1 MSEIPSTPPE
11 ISTPPNV
18 PAESLLER
26 LRKITGIT
34 ELPEILQSREK
45 PDKVGAPVDR
55 LIPALRD
62 GFAALAAC
70 GIALAVTAA
79 TGAIWAWGR
88 GTNLVHRAGGKR
100 SKETPHP
107 APEGNAPA
115 MLELAE

>member
-11 ISTPPNV
+11 ISTPANL

-34 ELPEILQSREK
+34 ELPEIRQSREK

-70 GIALAVTAA
+70 GIALAVAA
-79 TGAIWAWGR
+79 AAGAIRVWGR
-88 GTNLVHRAGGKR
+88 GSEWIHRAVGKR
-100 SKETPHP
+100 ATETPRP
-107 APEGNAPA
+107 
-115 MLELAE
+115 